1 MRIKDFVGFLNN
13 DTRILLYQNA
23 SGTRQNVYFGD
34 FGKLPKSMYL
44 FYISNI
50 SLAKYS
56 DCSVIEMFVHNPV
69 LRKR

>member
-34 FGKLPKSMYL
+34 FGKIPSSMHSL
-44 FYISNI
+44 FIVNI

-56 DCSVIEMFVHNPV
+56 DCSVIEMFVYNPV